1 MEWEE
6 YKEIVRTWIKDLSAS
21 VGEELTLDDEGIC
34 SFRIEGETIISL
46 EVSSDFPVLYI
57 YSPLLALPNES
68 LEQRNAMLAKALE
81 INAFQGLTRGGSIA
95 LVPGGNILFYCFTQS
110 IEGVDSINFDEILGA
125 FYETAL
131 ELKALFHEPEDH
143 DKEELFRMTA

>member
-1 MEWEE
+1 MNWEE
-6 YKEIVRTWIKDLSAS
+6 YTEIVKTWLRDLSAS
-21 VGEELTLDDEGIC
+21 VGEELVLDEQGVC

-46 EVSSDFPVLYI
+46 EVSSEFPVLYI
-57 YSPLLALPNES
+57 YSPLLAVPNES
-68 LEQRNAMLAKALE
+68 QERRDFIITKALE

-95 LVPGGNILFYCFTQS
+95 LVPGGNILFYCFTQP
-110 IEGVDSINFDEILGA
+110 IEAIDSLEFDQVLGG

-143 DKEELFRMTA
+143 EKEELFRMTA